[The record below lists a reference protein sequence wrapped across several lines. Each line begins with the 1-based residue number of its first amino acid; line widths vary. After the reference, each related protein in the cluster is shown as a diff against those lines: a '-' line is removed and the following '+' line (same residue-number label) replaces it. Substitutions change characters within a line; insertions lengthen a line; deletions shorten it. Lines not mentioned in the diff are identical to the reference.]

1 LQELLL
7 RPFFQVCTG
16 NQLTSPQIRS
26 IISLSN
32 KPVVKEADMET
43 RDLERIRFITR
54 HFNDLQGLRYG
65 VPLGLILL
73 SWEGPPLLRA
83 AGFVGAL
90 ALALGARRYYRRSFG
105 AVEQQSAEPEMEL
118 YPASIYSP
126 AGPIPRLAMPPRV
139 SPIARRFL
147 ITSLLAMTVF
157 AYLQALPPG
166 MFEVQGDASHPR
178 ILPAAEPVYAP
189 PWLSRWA
196 YYHGGEIMPPSMFR
210 AVAAQT
216 VYLLAGCFF
225 LTLWLWR
232 RRDLSQS
239 PHLVLALL
247 LLGLAALGATL
258 GLHVNAEG
266 STGPLLGR
274 LLPLLVYPRMAALLC
289 GGALI
294 LASLFDHWQLARTL
308 GLSARM
314 ED

>member
-1 LQELLL
+1 
-7 RPFFQVCTG
+7 
-16 NQLTSPQIRS
+16 
-26 IISLSN
+26 
-32 KPVVKEADMET
+32 MET
-43 RDLERIRFITR
+43 PDLERIRFITR

-73 SWEGPPLLRA
+73 SWESPPLLRA
-83 AGFVGAL
+83 AGVVGAL
-90 ALALGARRYYRRSFG
+90 ALALGARRYYRRTFG
-105 AVEQQSAEPEMEL
+105 AVEQQPAEPEMEL

-139 SPIARRFL
+139 VTPVARRFL
-147 ITSLLAMTVF
+147 VTSLLAMTVF

-196 YYHGGEIMPPSMFR
+196 WYHGGEIMPPSMFQ
-210 AVAAQT
+210 AVIAQT
-216 VYLLAGCFF
+216 VYLLAGCLF

-239 PHLVLALL
+239 PHLALALL

-258 GLHVNAEG
+258 GLRVNKEG
-266 STGPLLGR
+266 TIDPLLDR
-274 LLPLLVYPRMAALLC
+274 LLPLLVYPGMAMLLC

-294 LASLFDHWQLARTL
+294 LAGLFDHWQLARTL
-308 GLSARM
+308 GPFARM

>member
-1 LQELLL
+1 
-7 RPFFQVCTG
+7 
-16 NQLTSPQIRS
+16 
-26 IISLSN
+26 
-32 KPVVKEADMET
+32 MET
-43 RDLERIRFITR
+43 RDLERIRFITQ

-83 AGFVGAL
+83 AGVVGAL
-90 ALALGARRYYRRSFG
+90 ALALGARRYYRHTFG
-105 AVEQQSAEPEMEL
+105 AVEQQPAEPEMEL

-126 AGPIPRLAMPPRV
+126 AGPIPRLAMPPRAIAPV
-139 SPIARRFL
+139 ARRFL
-147 ITSLLAMTVF
+147 LTSLLAMTVF
-157 AYLQALPPG
+157 FYLQALPLG

-178 ILPAAEPVYAP
+178 ILPAAAPVYAP

-196 YYHGGEIMPPSMFR
+196 WYHGGEIMPPSMFQ
-210 AVAAQT
+210 AVIAQT
-216 VYLLAGCFF
+216 VYLLAGCLF

-239 PHLVLALL
+239 PHLILALL

-258 GLHVNAEG
+258 GLRVNKEG
-266 STGPLLGR
+266 TIDPLLDR
-274 LLPLLVYPRMAALLC
+274 LLPLLVYPGMAALLC

-294 LASLFDHWQLARTL
+294 LAGLFDHWQLARTL
-308 GLSARM
+308 GPSARM